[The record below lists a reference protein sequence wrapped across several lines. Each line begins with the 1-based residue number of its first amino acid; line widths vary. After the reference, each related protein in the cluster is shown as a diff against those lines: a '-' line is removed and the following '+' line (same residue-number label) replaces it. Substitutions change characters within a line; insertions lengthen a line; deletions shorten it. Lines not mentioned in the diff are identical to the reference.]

1 MSKDIRQSKIWEE
14 LYVHTLAKALEVHG
28 KGSVF
33 LDAGANIGTYSL
45 YMAARGHRVWAVE
58 PMEMHANLVKSI

>member
-1 MSKDIRQSKIWEE
+1 M
-14 LYVHTLAKALEVHG
+14 TMAKALDAHG
-28 KGSVF
+28 PETVF

-58 PMEMHANLVKSI
+58 PLEVHAELVKLYILRYIYRVIQN